1 MKKILIIVGVCLSSI
16 AFAQQPEKSFNLN
29 LTAQEIQIISDA
41 LTEAP
46 YKKVAPLM
54 FKLQSQINAQFVET
68 PKPEIKQEEK
78 KGE

>member
-1 MKKILIIVGVCLSSI
+1 MKKFIIIVGVCLSSI
-16 AFAQQPEKSFNLN
+16 AFAQEKSFNLN